1 MVAVNMVELTGFDE
15 LLQMLIKGDLN
26 GALRAV
32 FAGIS
37 DSLFSS
43 LTENREYLLQILM
56 VAVLAAFFTNLT
68 TAFDGGLLGEHG
80 FYVSFLMIFALAVR
94 AFSSFYEIGQG
105 LMARVVDTVKVMLP
119 AYVIAVTGAGGSF
132 SGTAA
137 YELMSMVLGCI
148 QYFIL
153 YVLFPMVQVYF
164 LFQFINQLNKE
175 QYFTKWMEMLK
186 GGVNW
191 CLKTISV
198 FVIGMHLLKGLISP
212 MVDAVKVG
220 SIQKGISALPGGSF
234 VAAFTGVFL
243 GCSVLIKNCVGV
255 AGILILLGIVA
266 VPLLK
271 MTVLVAVYKLF
282 SALLEPVIDK
292 RLSKALSGIHDAG
305 ALLLRI
311 SITSV
316 VLLIVSIALIAACTN
331 TMLYSN

>member
-1 MVAVNMVELTGFDE
+1 MVDIAGFDQLLRE
-15 LLQMLIKGDLN
+15 LLEGNIN
-26 GALRAV
+26 SALERLLS
-32 FAGIS
+32 GIS
-37 DSLFSS
+37 DSMFAS
-43 LTENREYLLQILM
+43 LAANREYLLEILM

-68 TAFDGGLLGEHG
+68 TAFQGSLLGEQG
-80 FYVSFLMIFALAVR
+80 FYVSFLMIFTLAIR
-94 AFSSFYEIGQG
+94 AFSSFCEIGQG
-105 LMARVVDTVKVMLP
+105 LLKEVVDSTKLMLP

-137 YELMSMVLGCI
+137 YELMNMVLMCI

-153 YVLFPMVQVYF
+153 YVMFPMVQVYF

-186 GGVNW
+186 GGIHW
-191 CLKTISV
+191 CLKSISL

-234 VAAFTGVFL
+234 VAAFTGIFL
-243 GCSVLIKNCVGV
+243 GCSVLIKNCIGV
-255 AGILILLGIVA
+255 AGILILLGIVL

-271 MTVLVAVYKLF
+271 MSVLVVIYKVL

-292 RLSKALSGIHDAG
+292 RLSNALSGIHEAG
-305 ALLLRI
+305 VLLLRI
-311 SITSV
+311 SFISV
-316 VLLIVSIALIAACTN
+316 MLLIVSIALIAACTN
-331 TMLYSN
+331 TVFYMN

>member
-1 MVAVNMVELTGFDE
+1 MVEIAGFDE
-15 LLQMLIKGDLN
+15 MLNMLLGGDVN
-26 GALRAV
+26 GVIEILLS
-32 FAGIS
+32 GIS
-37 DSLFSS
+37 EALFSS
-43 LTENREYLLQILM
+43 MAENRDYLLQILA

-68 TAFDGGLLGEHG
+68 SAFGSGLLGEQG
-80 FYVSFLMIFALAVR
+80 FYVAFLMIFMLSVQ
-94 AFSSFYEIGQG
+94 AFSSFYEVGEKLVSDI
-105 LMARVVDTVKVMLP
+105 VDSAKLIIP

-132 SGTAA
+132 SGAYT
-137 YELMSMVLGCI
+137 YELMCMVLGCI
-148 QYFIL
+148 QGFIL

-175 QYFTKWMEMLK
+175 QYFSRWMSMLK
-186 GGVNW
+186 DVISW

-255 AGILILLGIVA
+255 LGILVLLSIVA
-266 VPLLK
+266 VPMLQMFIMVIL
-271 MTVLVAVYKLF
+271 YKLL

-292 RLSKALSGIHDAG
+292 RLSKSLSGIHDAG
-305 ALLLRI
+305 VLLLRVCV
-311 SITSV
+311 TSV
-316 VLLIVSIALIAACTN
+316 VILIVSIAMIAACTN
-331 TMLYSN
+331 SRVYLS